1 MSISAQSTGYAPGA
15 EDWWSDFNRKPSSR
29 RPEARTAPRVYDN
42 PGYTRTR
49 EPAPRALRRNRAEK
63 PQWSRLMM
71 YMTAAVLVIG
81 LVVQVGRL
89 AQIASSAK
97 QISTLNAEIKD
108 IQGQKETLEVMLSMQ
123 QNLTRIRNEA
133 INKCEMTYPTEDQIR
148 VVSLMGSG
156 ADPLTQTASTSQE
169 AKPAD

>member
-1 MSISAQSTGYAPGA
+1 MREQ
-15 EDWWSDFNRKPSSR
+15 
-29 RPEARTAPRVYDN
+29 RV
-42 PGYTRTR
+42 
-49 EPAPRALRRNRAEK
+49 RAE
-63 PQWSRLMM
+63 
-71 YMTAAVLVIG
+71 AAPPTLVQIVPKRIG
-81 LVVQVGRL
+81 AGGDQVGRL

-97 QISTLNAEIKD
+97 QISTLNAENKD
-108 IQGQKETLEVMLSMQ
+108 IEGQKETLEVMLSMQ

-156 ADPLTQTASTSQE
+156 SDPLTQTASTSQE

>member
-1 MSISAQSTGYAPGA
+1 MPNCAPNTGYLGA
-15 EDWWSDFNRKPSSR
+15 EDWWSDFDRKAPSR
-29 RPEARTAPRVYDN
+29 RADNRAQDRVFDN

-49 EPAPRALRRNRAEK
+49 ERAPRALRRSRVEKTQLNR
-63 PQWSRLMM
+63 WMM
-71 YMTAAVLVIG
+71 YLTVTVLVLG

-97 QISTLNAEIKD
+97 HISTLNADIKD
-108 IQGQKETLEVMLSMQ
+108 LQGQKETLEVMLSMQ
-123 QNLTRIRNEA
+123 QNLTRIRDEA

-156 ADPLTQTASTSQE
+156 ADPLTQTASTSVE
-169 AKPAD
+169 AKDAD

>member
-1 MSISAQSTGYAPGA
+1 MPSCAPNTGYGVGA
-15 EDWWSDFNRKPSSR
+15 DDWWSDFDRKAPSRHAERGSS
-29 RPEARTAPRVYDN
+29 ERVFDN

-49 EPAPRALRRNRAEK
+49 ERAPRAIRRSRAERG
-63 PQWSRLMM
+63 QVNRWML
-71 YMTAAVLVIG
+71 YLTVAVLVVG

-97 QISTLNAEIKD
+97 RISTLNAEIKD
-108 IQGQKETLEVMLSMQ
+108 IENQRETLEVMLSMQ
-123 QNLTRIRNEA
+123 QNLTRIRNVA
-133 INKCEMTYPTEDQIR
+133 VNKCEMTYPTEDQIR

-156 ADPLTQTASTSQE
+156 SDPLTQTASSSVE

>member
-1 MSISAQSTGYAPGA
+1 MSVSAQSTGYAPSA
-15 EDWWSDFNRKPSSR
+15 EDWWSDLHRGPSSP
-29 RPEARTAPRVYDN
+29 RPEARTARRVYDN
-42 PGYTRTR
+42 PGYTHTR
-49 EPAPRALRRNRAEK
+49 ERAPRALHRSRVEK
-63 PQWSRLMM
+63 PQWSRIMM
-71 YMTAAVLVIG
+71 YVTAAVLVIG

-108 IQGQKETLEVMLSMQ
+108 IEGQKETLEVMLSMQ

-156 ADPLTQTASTSQE
+156 SDPLTQTASTSQE

>member
-1 MSISAQSTGYAPGA
+1 MPMSVPNTGFGIGA
-15 EDWWSDFNRKPSSR
+15 DDWWSDFDQKAPSR
-29 RPEARTAPRVYDN
+29 RPERKTYERVFDN

-49 EPAPRALRRNRAEK
+49 ERAPRALRR
-63 PQWSRLMM
+63 SRLEKSRVTKWMM
-71 YMTAAVLVIG
+71 YLTVAVLVVG
-81 LVVQVGRL
+81 LVVQVGKL

-97 QISTLNAEIKD
+97 RISTLSAEIKD

-156 ADPLTQTASTSQE
+156 SDPLTQTASTSME
-169 AKPAD
+169 ANAAD

>member
-1 MSISAQSTGYAPGA
+1 MPISAPNTGYGVGA
-15 EDWWSDFNRKPSSR
+15 EDWWSDFDRNAPSR
-29 RPEARTAPRVYDN
+29 RPERKGPDRVFDN

-49 EPAPRALRRNRAEK
+49 ERAPRAARRSRVEKSQLNR
-63 PQWSRLMM
+63 WMM
-71 YMTAAVLVIG
+71 YLTVAVLVLG
-81 LVVQVGRL
+81 LVLQVGRL
-89 AQIASSAK
+89 AAIASSAK
-97 QISTLNAEIKD
+97 HISTLNAEIKD

-156 ADPLTQTASTSQE
+156 SEPLTQTASTSVE
-169 AKPAD
+169 AKGAD

>member
-1 MSISAQSTGYAPGA
+1 MSVSAQSTGYAPGA
-15 EDWWSDFNRKPSSR
+15 EDWWSDLHRGPSS
-29 RPEARTAPRVYDN
+29 PGSEARTARRVYDN

-49 EPAPRALRRNRAEK
+49 ERAPRALRRSRAERT
-63 PQWSRLMM
+63 QWSRIMM
-71 YMTAAVLVIG
+71 YVTAAVLVIG
-81 LVVQVGRL
+81 LVIQVGRL

-108 IQGQKETLEVMLSMQ
+108 IEGQKETLEVMLSMQ

-156 ADPLTQTASTSQE
+156 SDPLTQTASTSQE